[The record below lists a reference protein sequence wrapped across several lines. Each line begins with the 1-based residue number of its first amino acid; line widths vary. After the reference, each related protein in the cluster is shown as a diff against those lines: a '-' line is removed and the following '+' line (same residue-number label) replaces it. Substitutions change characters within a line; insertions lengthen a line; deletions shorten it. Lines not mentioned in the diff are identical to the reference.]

1 MAARDI
7 FHSHVRDAL
16 EKDGWLITH
25 DPLHLQWGKR
35 DMYVDLAGEELVAA
49 EKEGRRIA
57 VEIKSF
63 IGASELDD
71 LKDALGQ
78 FVLYRNVMKRLEPN
92 RELYL
97 AIRDVTYEQLFNEPI
112 GQLLTE
118 AENIWLLIFS
128 PTERR
133 ILQWLR

>member
-7 FHSHVRDAL
+7 FHEHVRVAL

-49 EKEGRRIA
+49 EKQGRKIA

-63 IGASELDD
+63 IGASEIDD
-71 LKDALGQ
+71 LKEAVGQ
-78 FVLYRNVMKRLEPN
+78 FVLYRNVMKKLEPN

-97 AIRDVTYEQLFNEPI
+97 AIRDVTYEQLFSEPI
-112 GQLLTE
+112 GQLLVE
-118 AENIWLLIFS
+118 AEHIGLLVFS
-128 PTERR
+128 PLERR
-133 ILQWLR
+133 IVQWLQ